1 VSLAL
6 QALQKKDLPLIA
18 TQSLFLMVKQFEA
31 FNAPRTTKLIHFV
44 KRTLWFGNL
53 EKHPNALV
61 QA

>member
-18 TQSLFLMVKQFEA
+18 TLASLFLMVKQFEA

-44 KRTLWFGNL
+44 KRTKFGLGIWRNTQML
-53 EKHPNALV
+53 
-61 QA
+61 